1 MKNILVLIISILS
14 PFTIVMAQ
22 NDRNESLVN
31 AEKNGW
37 EYEIKAGVNIGGTAP
52 LPFPVEI
59 RSIDSYSPRFNGS
72 LEGTVTRWL
81 GEKGKWGV
89 STGIRLEVKGMTTG
103 ATVKNY
109 STEIVDIDSKVAGY
123 WTGYVKTKYNSSF
136 LTIPIMA
143 NYKLNKSWKF
153 RAGVYASYRLD
164 GDFSGYVTDG
174 YLRQGTPMGIKV
186 EFKDGKQGTYDF
198 SDDLRRFH
206 TGIQLG
212 ASWTAFK
219 HFNLNADLNWG
230 LNDIFKKDFKTVSF
244 NMYPIYLNIGFGYKF

>member
-1 MKNILVLIISILS
+1 M
-14 PFTIVMAQ
+14 PFSVMMAQ
-22 NDRNESLVN
+22 NDRNESLVK

-37 EYEIKAGVNIGGTAP
+37 EYEIKAGVNIGGASP
-52 LPFPVEI
+52 LPLPVEI
-59 RSIDSYSPRFNGS
+59 RSIDSYSPRLNGT

-81 GEKGKWGV
+81 GEKAKWGV
-89 STGIRLEVKGMTTG
+89 SSGIRLEVKGMNTG

-136 LTIPIMA
+136 ITIPVMA
-143 NYKLNKSWKF
+143 NYRLGSRWQL
-153 RAGVYASYRLD
+153 RAGLYASYRLD
-164 GDFSGYVTDG
+164 GDFSGYVTNG
-174 YLRQGTPMGIKV
+174 YLRQGTPVGMKI

-198 SDDLRRFH
+198 SDNLRRFH
-206 TGIQLG
+206 TGVQIG
-212 ASWTAFK
+212 ASWRAYK

-230 LNDIFKKDFKTVSF
+230 LNNIFKSDFKTVSF